1 VVVKDS
7 GQGIDPSFLPHV
19 FQPFRQQDA
28 SVTRVHGGLGLG
40 LAIVKYVV
48 ELHGGQ
54 IEALSDGLGRGATF
68 VVKIPVAASAS
79 TARPHRSEPPPVAVE
94 PSAPLQCPPEL
105 HGLHV
110 LVAED
115 EPDAREL
122 VVAVLERC
130 EMQVTCAGTVSQALH
145 LFREHPPDVLL
156 SDIGMAGESGYD
168 LIRRVRA
175 LPPQAGGAVPALAL
189 TAYASAADKQ
199 RALTAGFTAH
209 TGKPADP
216 QELVRLLVE
225 LCSRRDAPSNPPHS
239 K

>member
-1 VVVKDS
+1 
-7 GQGIDPSFLPHV
+7 
-19 FQPFRQQDA
+19 
-28 SVTRVHGGLGLG
+28 
-40 LAIVKYVV
+40 
-48 ELHGGQ
+48 
-54 IEALSDGLGRGATF
+54 
-68 VVKIPVAASAS
+68 
-79 TARPHRSEPPPVAVE
+79 
-94 PSAPLQCPPEL
+94 
-105 HGLHV
+105 
-110 LVAED
+110 
-115 EPDAREL
+115 
-122 VVAVLERC
+122 
-130 EMQVTCAGTVSQALH
+130 M
-145 LFREHPPDVLL
+145 LL

-225 LCSRRDAPSNPPHS
+225 LCRRPAHA